1 MPRPVAKYRNAKFDS
16 ELYFHI
22 IGGRQCDLVA
32 VLTLTATL
40 ATSFQLLYIIK
51 YIHYGKTEIHRS
63 YHVTPQLPFYNR
75 I

>member
-22 IGGRQCDLVA
+22 IGGRHCDLVA

-40 ATSFQLLYIIK
+40 YKFSALYI
-51 YIHYGKTEIHRS
+51 S
-63 YHVTPQLPFYNR
+63 
-75 I
+75 